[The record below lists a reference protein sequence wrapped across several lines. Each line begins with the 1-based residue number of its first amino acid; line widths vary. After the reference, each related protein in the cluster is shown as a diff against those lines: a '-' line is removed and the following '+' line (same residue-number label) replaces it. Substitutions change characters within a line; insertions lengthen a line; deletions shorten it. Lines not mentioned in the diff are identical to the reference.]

1 MSLTRICLL
10 PSLLCCAVFWT
21 VSLSDSRA
29 DEVFVPPALEEW
41 REWVLQDHTYRQCP
55 LLNNSN
61 AAGPGDFVCAW
72 PGQLEIDVD
81 AERGRFTQSWTV
93 YAEETWLPLPGDGA
107 YWPDSVTADGRSI
120 QVTDRNGTPS
130 VRLGPGNHRFSGQF
144 EWDQRPRELRIP
156 PQSGLIALQVDGR
169 AIENPHRRDG
179 RLFLGE
185 ARGTGRVVDAVTTE
199 VYRLLIDDVP
209 TRLTTRIR
217 IQVSGSVRE
226 ETFAPALPDGL
237 TPLALAS
244 QLPARLEADGRLR
257 VQLRPGAWEIALT
270 ARADRVLDTLTLPQA
285 EQNLPEVEIWSYR
298 DEPAL
303 RVTAPGGL
311 DPVDPRSTDVPDDWR
326 DYPAFRITPGD
337 TLEIVERSRGMAAGD
352 NRLSLDRRLWL
363 NFDGDGFVATDAVSG
378 KMRTGWRLD
387 MPSPYRLLSASE
399 RGQELLVTR
408 GVSGESTGVELR
420 EADVKLQ
427 SLASKSGR
435 GEMPVTGWD
444 TRFASVATTLF
455 LPPGHKLLAAPGV
468 DNAGASW
475 LGRWQLLDLFLLL
488 IITVASWRLFGRTAG
503 LVVLLAL
510 GLSFHEPEAPV
521 WSWLNLLAAIALM
534 RVAPA
539 GRLRQTVRTYLA
551 LSALTLVLML
561 VPFLATQLRIAIYPQ
576 LEPQTLPVVP
586 LARTLPVAEMQA
598 PASMPAKAARDL
610 AAGVVSSDESAIQEV
625 MVTGQKARQPL
636 ARYAPDAIL
645 QAGAG
650 MPDWQWNAYAL
661 RWAGPVDADQTMR
674 LLILPRWA
682 VTLLRFVEVALL
694 LSFTAILAAE
704 IFRRRWRLP
713 GGLAI
718 GSRSAGI
725 LLAGLFLGAGL
736 TQAPDV
742 HAEIPDP
749 DLLHELETRLT
760 APPDCVPRCAEIADA
775 RIDVSANN
783 ISMRLGIHALEAVA
797 IPLPGNERGWRP
809 QLVALE
815 GASKVE
821 VLRRGP
827 GILWLHVP
835 AGRHV
840 VNLGGRTGDADSLE
854 IAFPSPPR
862 VVRVSSEGWLV
873 DGVRDRRLTSG
884 ALELTRQRQE
894 RDTPVAARWESS
906 RFPAFA
912 SVRRE
917 FGLGLVDWELTTVV
931 ERVAPAQG
939 VLTME
944 LPLVEGELVT
954 SDNVTVEAGR
964 VLVSMPAGAR
974 QFVWRSTLPPGGE
987 LTLSAEDGA
996 PWREIWSFGISN
1008 TWRVEFD
1015 GVPESDPDYTFAT
1028 RRMPVF
1034 YPRGGESLTMTASRP
1049 EAVPG
1054 ATLAFDSVDLDVE
1067 QGVRSSTMT
1076 LELDYRSTR
1085 GAQHVLRLP
1094 EDAAVTEVRIDGSV
1108 EPIRAEQGVLTM
1120 PVVPGEHRVSVR
1132 WQSDRPVGMAMSTPV
1147 VDLGAPASNIELGVS
1162 LPGNRWLLATSGPRI
1177 GPAVLY
1183 WSELALL
1190 IVFAV
1195 VLGRIDWT
1203 PLGTRHWLLLGIGF
1217 STFNWPV
1224 LGMVIG
1230 WLLICGARER
1240 WRTNLDRARYN
1251 LVQIGIATATVVSL
1265 LAIVVSLP
1273 AGLLGRPDMH
1283 VRGFGSGDRQ
1293 LSWLADASES
1303 VLPVATAW
1311 SLPMWTYKTL
1321 ILAWALWFSFAL
1333 LRWLPWVWQGFARE
1347 GLWRSKSTEA
1357 VAGAGDERP

>member
-1 MSLTRICLL
+1 M
-10 PSLLCCAVFWT
+10 
-21 VSLSDSRA
+21 
-29 DEVFVPPALEEW
+29 PPALEQW
-41 REWVLQDHTYRQCP
+41 REWVLQDHAYRQCP
-55 LLNNSN
+55 LRNGSD

-72 PGQLEIDVD
+72 PGLLEIEVE
-81 AERGRFTQSWTV
+81 AGRGRFTQAWTV

-120 QVTDRNGTPS
+120 RVVARNGVPS
-130 VRLGPGNHRFSGQF
+130 VRLGPGNHRLSGQF
-144 EWDQRPRELRIP
+144 EWDQRPGELRIP
-156 PQSGLIALQVDGR
+156 PQSGLIALRVDGR
-169 AIENPHRRDG
+169 AIANPDRRDS

-185 ARGTGRVVDAVTTE
+185 ARDAGRTADAVTTE

-226 ETFAPALPDGL
+226 ETFAPVLPDGL

-244 QLPARLEADGRLR
+244 ELPARLEADGRLR
-257 VQLRPGAWEIALT
+257 VQLRPGAWEIELA
-270 ARADRVLDTLTLPQA
+270 ARADRVLDTLTLP
-285 EQNLPEVEIWSYR
+285 ESERNLPGVEIWSYR

-303 RVTAPGGL
+303 RVTVPGGL
-311 DPVDPRSTDVPDDWR
+311 DPVDPRSTGVPDDWR
-326 DYPAFRITPGD
+326 DYPAFRIASED

-363 NFDGDGFVATDAVSG
+363 DFDGDGFVATDTVSG
-378 KMRTGWRLD
+378 KMRGGWRLD
-387 MPSPYRLLSASE
+387 MSSPYRLLSASE
-399 RGQELLVTR
+399 GGRTLLVTG
-408 GVSGESTGVELR
+408 GVSAESTGVELR
-420 EADVKLQ
+420 AADVDLE

-435 GEMPVTGWD
+435 GEMPVTGWG
-444 TRFASVATTLF
+444 TRFTNVATTLF

-468 DNAGASW
+468 DDAGASW

-488 IITVASWRLFGRTAG
+488 IVTIASWRLFGRAAG

-510 GLSFHEPEAPV
+510 GLSFHEPDAPI

-534 RVAPA
+534 RVVPA
-539 GRLRQTVRTYLA
+539 GRLRQAVRVYLA
-551 LSALTLVLML
+551 LSALTLVLVL

-576 LEPQTLPVVP
+576 LEPQTVPVVP
-586 LARTLPVAEMQA
+586 LARTAPAAEMRA
-598 PASMPAKAARDL
+598 PVSMPAKVARDL
-610 AAGVVSSDESAIQEV
+610 AAGVALSDVALSDETALEEV
-625 MVTGQKARQPL
+625 IVTRQKARRPL

-650 MPDWQWNAYAL
+650 IPDWQWNAYSL

-682 VTLLRFVEVALL
+682 VTLLRFAEVALL
-694 LSFTAILAAE
+694 LSFAAILAAE

-713 GGLAI
+713 GGFAI
-718 GSRSAGI
+718 GARPAGV
-725 LLAGLFLGAGL
+725 LLAGLFLGGAL
-736 TQAPDV
+736 LPASEV
-742 HAEIPDP
+742 RAELPDP
-749 DLLHELETRLT
+749 ELLQALEARLT

-775 RIDVSANN
+775 RIDVSADN

-797 IPLPGNERGWRP
+797 IALPGNERGWRP
-809 QLVALE
+809 QAVALE
-815 GASKVE
+815 GVSNVE

-827 GILWLHVP
+827 GVLWLHVP

-840 VNLGGRTGDADSLE
+840 VNLGGSTGDADSLE

-873 DGVRDRRLTSG
+873 DGLRDRRLTSG
-884 ALELTRQRQE
+884 ALALTRQQQE
-894 RDTPVAARWESS
+894 RDTPVSARWESS

-917 FGLGLVDWELTTVV
+917 FSLGLDWELTTVV
-931 ERVAPAQG
+931 ERMAPEQG
-939 VLTME
+939 VLTIE

-954 SDNVTVEAGR
+954 SDNVTVEVGR
-964 VLVSMPAGAR
+964 VQVSMPAGAR
-974 QFVWRSTLPPGGE
+974 QVVWRSTLPAGSE

-996 PWREIWSFGISN
+996 PWREIWSFGIGN
-1008 TWRVEFD
+1008 MWRVAFD
-1015 GVPESDPDYTFAT
+1015 GIPESDPDYTAAK

-1049 EAVPG
+1049 RAVAG
-1054 ATLAFDSVDLDVE
+1054 ATLAFDSADLRVE
-1067 QGVRSSTMT
+1067 QGIRSSTTT

-1094 EDAAVTEVRIDGSV
+1094 EDAEVTEVLIDGSA
-1108 EPIRAEQGVLTM
+1108 EPIRAEQGVLTV
-1120 PVVPGEHRVSVR
+1120 PVVPGEHTVSVR
-1132 WQSDRPVGMAMSTPV
+1132 WQSDRPAGTAIRTPA

-1162 LPGNRWLLATSGPRI
+1162 LPGNRWLLATSGPGI

-1224 LGMVIG
+1224 LGVVAG
-1230 WLLICGARER
+1230 WLLLCGARER
-1240 WRTNLDRARYN
+1240 WRTDLDRARYN

-1265 LAIVVSLP
+1265 LAIVISLP

-1303 VLPVATAW
+1303 LLPVATAW
-1311 SLPMWTYKTL
+1311 SLPMWTYKAL
-1321 ILAWALWFSFAL
+1321 ILAWALWFSLAL

-1347 GLWRSKSTEA
+1347 GLWRPKSTDTM
-1357 VAGAGDERP
+1357 AGAEGKQS